1 MQMPKRIPIDAYF
14 QALEMAAM
22 PVILWSEDGILY
34 ANRKVSRLTAYDKEE
49 LLQMHI
55 SDLIAVESFEEY
67 QQTIELLMGAE
78 PGSCSVIEVI
88 VRAKTGE
95 KLEVELSE
103 AVTTTVSGSS
113 IISTIMHD
121 RNGVRQ
127 KLQDHQERLK
137 AINQRVTMELAHAPS
152 TL

>member
-1 MQMPKRIPIDAYF
+1 MQMPKRIPVDAYF

-49 LLQMHI
+49 LLEMHM
-55 SDLIAVESFEEY
+55 SDLVAAESLQEY
-67 QQTIELLMGAE
+67 QQTIELLLGGE
-78 PGSCSVIEVI
+78 PGSCSIIETVI
-88 VRAKTGE
+88 RAKTGE
-95 KLEVELSE
+95 KIEVEMSE
-103 AVTTTVSGSS
+103 AVTTTASGSS

-127 KLQDHQERLK
+127 KLQNHQERIR
-137 AINQRVTMELAHAPS
+137 AINQRVSETYAASPL
-152 TL
+152 